1 MTSKIVIA
9 IIVALAISAV
19 AISASM
25 LNPSSD
31 VMETPEIT
39 TSDITLPEIVNIGVL
54 LPATGDIASH
64 GQDSNISA
72 KLAKDDFN
80 KYLKSIGAPWRMN
93 LIIEDTQTDPV
104 IALEKL
110 QSLNSK
116 GVKQVLGTQTSS
128 ELRNVKSYADSNGML
143 LVSPSSTSP
152 KLAID
157 DNIFRLVPD
166 DTKQGVVLA
175 ELLSY
180 NNIKVVIPV
189 YRADVWG
196 DGLYASSKA
205 SFEDLGGIVDEGIR
219 YSPEVTVFST
229 EVSLLSE
236 RLDSYL
242 NSYSTDEV
250 AILLIS
256 FDESVHL
263 INSASSYDNLKSVMW
278 FGSDASAND
287 DKLTDDRISLEFISD
302 VGFVATQFS
311 ASKNDVYQRV
321 HDHFIDTVGSS
332 PNNYAYSAYDGVWL
346 LGLTILSSQS
356 LDSDILK
363 QNIADVAANHEGGI
377 GYIILNDNGDLERAD
392 YELWSVSDGDWVLSG
407 RYIASS
413 NSLIFN

>member
-1 MTSKIVIA
+1 MDLKIVIA
-9 IIVALAISAV
+9 IIVAIVIIMTIAISLS
-19 AISASM
+19 ISNTKTDM
-25 LNPSSD
+25 MESD
-31 VMETPEIT
+31 AQ
-39 TSDITLPEIVNIGVL
+39 TLPEIVNIGVL

-64 GQDSNISA
+64 GQDSKISVQ
-72 KLAKDDFN
+72 LAKDDFN
-80 KYLKSIGAPWRMN
+80 EYLKTMNAPWRMN

-128 ELRNVKSYADSNGML
+128 ELRNIKSYADSNGMI

-180 NNIKVVIPV
+180 NKIKVVIPI

-196 DGLYASSKA
+196 DGLYASSKM
-205 SFEDLGGIVDEGIR
+205 SFENLGGIVDDGFR
-219 YSPEVTVFST
+219 YSPEITVFST
-229 EVSLLSE
+229 EASLLSD

-242 NSYSTDEV
+242 DNYSADEI
-250 AILLIS
+250 AILMIS

-263 INSASSYDNLKSVMW
+263 INSANSYDNLGSVLW
-278 FGSDASAND
+278 VGSDASAND
-287 DKLTDDRISLEFISD
+287 DKLTDDRIASKFIQSVD
-302 VGFVATQFS
+302 FVATQFS
-311 ASKNDVYQRV
+311 ASKNEVYQKV

-332 PNNYAYSAYDGVWL
+332 PNNYAYSAYDGIWI
-346 LGLTILSSQS
+346 LGLTILQTQS
-356 LDSDILK
+356 LDSDVIKENLTM
-363 QNIADVAANHEGGI
+363 VASEHVGGI
-377 GYIILNDNGDLERAD
+377 GRIILNDNGDLDRAD
-392 YELWSVSDGDWVLSG
+392 YELWSVSDGQWVLSG
-407 RYIASS
+407 RYDASS
-413 NSLIFN
+413 NSLFFN

>member
-1 MTSKIVIA
+1 MNVKIVIA
-9 IIVALAISAV
+9 IIVAVAISAV
-19 AISASM
+19 AISINMS
-25 LNPSSD
+25 NSPSD
-31 VMETPEIT
+31 VMETKQMAD
-39 TSDITLPEIVNIGVL
+39 SALPEIVNIGVL

-80 KYLKSIGAPWRMN
+80 KYLQTINATWRMN
-93 LIIEDTQTDPV
+93 LIIEDTQTDPI

-128 ELRNVKSYADSNGML
+128 ELRNVKSYADSNGMI

-166 DTKQGVVLA
+166 DTKQGVVIA
-175 ELLSY
+175 ELLSHH
-180 NNIKVVIPV
+180 NIKVVIPI

-196 DGLYASSKA
+196 DGLYASSKL
-205 SFEDLGGIVDEGIR
+205 SFEDLGGIVDDGIR

-229 EVSLLSE
+229 EASLLSD

-242 NSYSTDEV
+242 DSYTVDEIAV
-250 AILLIS
+250 LLIA

-263 INSASSYDNLKSVMW
+263 INSAHSYDNLGSVMW

-287 DKLTDDRISLEFISD
+287 DKLTDDRISLEFIQD

-346 LGLTILSSQS
+346 LGLTIQQNQS

-363 QNIADVAANHEGGI
+363 QNIADVAEKHEGGI
-377 GYIILNDNGDLERAD
+377 GYIILNDNGDLDRAD
-392 YELWSVSDGDWVLSG
+392 YELWSVSDDGQWELSG
-407 RYIASS
+407 RYDASS